1 MGIHMNA
8 VQTGEDLKEGELSLS
23 LLKKYIGF
31 CRRYEATFFTLL
43 FDGWI
48 VILIFFRC
56 SRCGP
61 RLSEASAE
69 KLKNRYVLMRSGVRE
84 HEMDTEKRLNIPI
97 TVR

>member
-8 VQTGEDLKEGELSLS
+8 VQTGEDLHEGELSLS

-31 CRRYEATFFTLL
+31 CRRYESTFSIDYLDML
-43 FDGWI
+43 ASWY
-48 VILIFFRC
+48 FRF

-61 RLSEASAE
+61 RLSEAAAE